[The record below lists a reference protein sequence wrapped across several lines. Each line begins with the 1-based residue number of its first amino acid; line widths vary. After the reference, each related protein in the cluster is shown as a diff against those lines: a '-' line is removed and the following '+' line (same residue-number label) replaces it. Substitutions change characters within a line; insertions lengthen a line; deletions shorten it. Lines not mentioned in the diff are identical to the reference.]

1 MKYSVGIGGSNHDF
15 ATCLINEHSQI
26 FAIEDERLSRVR
38 YALFAPNPCELSF
51 PYVLDWAGV
60 SAVDI
65 DHVVGN
71 DYLLEPYSK
80 GVTEGI
86 NLSSTTSRINQGK
99 FPPLIMLSHHL
110 THAYSTFFTSP
121 YDEAAILVADGT
133 GSLTSHDT
141 TVPER
146 ETMTYSVG
154 SLNTITNIGVVK
166 GNSTG
171 SGFKPEYPPL
181 FHNSLGHMYRAVTQ
195 VVGFGWMNAGKTMG
209 LAPYG
214 DDRYVKEVMRYIRL
228 LPDGQYEIRIG
239 GSDGLL
245 VKLIQL
251 REGGRTKDDHFT
263 VDAALAYGVQ
273 TALESIMFHALD
285 YLWEKTKTPN
295 LCLAGGVAL
304 NGLVNGQIPKRT
316 KFKNV
321 HVFFAPGDGG
331 TAIGAAMW
339 DYVRQR
345 ESSIDR
351 IRFDSG
357 PFWGRHY
364 TNNAIKKAL
373 DASGLASTQPAN
385 LYQEAAQLIANGKT
399 LAWYEGSAE
408 FGPRALGHRSILA
421 DPRNPKMLDHINKH
435 IKCREWFRPIAPA
448 VIEPA
453 ATTYF
458 EAECYSPYMQFV
470 WPVREQFR
478 TALPAITHIDGSSR
492 IQSVRK
498 RGNESLYALL
508 EAFEQ
513 ITGFPILIN
522 TSFNIQGEPIVETP
536 QQAIQSFLASAL
548 DVLVL
553 GEYVIQ
559 K

>member
-1 MKYSVGIGGSNHDF
+1 MKHSVGIGGSNHDF
-15 ATCLINEHSQI
+15 ATCLINENGQI
-26 FAIEDERLSRVR
+26 FAIEDERISRVR

-51 PYVLDWAGV
+51 PYVLDWTGI
-60 SAVDI
+60 SAADI
-65 DHVVGN
+65 DQVVGN
-71 DYLLEPYSK
+71 DYLLEPYFK
-80 GVTEGI
+80 AVREGDSRGPTI
-86 NLSSTTSRINQGK
+86 SRINQER
-99 FPPLIMLSHHL
+99 FPPLIMLTHHL

-133 GSLTSHDT
+133 GSLTSRGT

-154 SLNTITNIGVVK
+154 HLNTITNIGAVK
-166 GNSTG
+166 GESTG
-171 SGFKPEYPPL
+171 AGFSPKYPPM
-181 FHNSLGHMYRAVTQ
+181 FHNSLGHMYRAITQ

-214 DDRYVKEVMRYIRL
+214 DDRYVEEVMRHIRL
-228 LPDGQYEIRIG
+228 LPDGQYEIRIN
-239 GSDGLL
+239 DLL
-245 VKLIQL
+245 AKLIRL
-251 REGGRTKDDHFT
+251 REAGNAKDDHFT

-273 TALESIMFHALD
+273 AALENIMFHALD

-295 LCLAGGVAL
+295 LCLAGGIAL

-316 KFKNV
+316 KFRNV

-331 TAIGAAMW
+331 TAIGAAIW
-339 DYVRQR
+339 DYIRQR
-345 ESSIDR
+345 ESSADR

-357 PFWGRHY
+357 PFWGRPY
-364 TNNAIKKAL
+364 ANDAIEQAL
-373 DASGLASTQPAN
+373 DASGLASTRPAN
-385 LYQEAAQLIANGKT
+385 LYQLAAQLIANGKT
-399 LAWYEGSAE
+399 LAWYEGGAE

-421 DPRNPKMLDHINKH
+421 DPRDPKMINHINKN
-435 IKCREWFRPIAPA
+435 IKGREWFRPIAPA

-470 WPVREQFR
+470 WPVLEQYR
-478 TALPAITHIDGSSR
+478 AALPAITHIDGSSR

-522 TSFNIQGEPIVETP
+522 TSFNIQGDPMVETP
-536 QQAIQSFLASAL
+536 QQAIESFLASAL

-553 GEYVIQ
+553 GEHIIQ